1 MRHKVLTVLGVLLV
15 VGAIFGTGEDNGETS
30 EATHGGAGSAAVSK
44 GDAVEDSDSAGDVS
58 GAGDGERSSAEDS
71 DAGGS
76 DTGDTA
82 TAHDSGTD
90 QVTKPER
97 EPKQAPRPR
106 TYLVT
111 RAIDGD
117 TIELVNGQTVRI
129 VGIDTPEV
137 GECGYD
143 AATAKMERL
152 VLGERVRLAAS
163 DEDKDRYG
171 RLLRFVNVGKRDA
184 GLQQIKAG
192 LAIARYDSRDGYG
205 HHPREDRYIAAD
217 RDAPNKRCGAPKPR
231 TVVESPAE
239 GPAAGCAAGYSPCV
253 PPYPPDVDCADVDGP
268 IAVTGSDPHGLDAD
282 GDGVACEW

>member
-15 VGAIFGTGEDNGETS
+15 VGVIFGTGKDTAETS
-30 EATHGGAGSAAVSK
+30 DATDSGAGSAAVSNEEAA
-44 GDAVEDSDSAGDVS
+44 DNPDSAGDVS
-58 GAGDGERSSAEDS
+58 SAGDEERSSAD
-71 DAGGS
+71 DHDLGGS
-76 DTGDTA
+76 NAGDAA
-82 TAHDSGTD
+82 TAQDSGTD
-90 QVTKPER
+90 KIAKPER
-97 EPKQAPRPR
+97 EPKPAPRPR

-117 TIELVNGQTVRI
+117 TIELANGQVVRI

-137 GECGYD
+137 GDCGYD

-171 RLLRFVNVGKRDA
+171 RLLRYVNVGKRDA

-217 RDAPNKRCGAPKPR
+217 RDALSKRCGAKPR
-231 TVVESPAE
+231 TVIESPAAD
-239 GPAAGCAAGYSPCV
+239 PAGGCAAGYSPCV

-268 IAVTGSDPHGLDAD
+268 IAVTGPDPHGLDAD
-282 GDGVACEW
+282 GDGVACE